1 MTVVTVSP
9 RVTQVTISR
18 GPAGVGVP
26 TGGATAQ
33 VLRKTSAT
41 DYDAAWSDPSVTAAQ
56 ISDSTAAGRSL
67 LTAADAAAQRTALS
81 VPSVAEVAAGY
92 QPLDA
97 DLTAIAALTTTSYG
111 RSLLTGA
118 DAAATRTLL
127 GLAAIAASGSASDL
141 SAGTVPA
148 ARMPAHTGDVTS
160 SAGSVALTVGAGAVT
175 LAKMANLAANS
186 IIGNNTGSAA
196 TPIALTAAQTR
207 TLLGLATVATS
218 GSASDLSAGTLA
230 DARLSA
236 NIPLLNSANA
246 FSAQQSIDLGS
257 GALPASYPGTVG
269 THLRINGAD
278 GNNVNIAGT
287 LFGNSNGFTIYG
299 QAYGG
304 TRASPTAIADAVAA
318 FGFAARGFDG
328 TNLLT
333 KAGITCLS
341 DGAWSG
347 SSAGM
352 YWTISG
358 TPNGSTTMA
367 EWARFYRSALLVGAT
382 SLLGSERLRVSGGT
396 VATSGATDVNL
407 GGGSIDM
414 GTALRYRGV
423 QVIGARRTGWTAQTA
438 TASRADLG
446 ASPTVGAI
454 ASFLRALYDDLAA
467 HGAIGT

>member
-1 MTVVTVSP
+1 MTVVTISP

-26 TGGATAQ
+26 TGGTTAQ

-41 DYDAAWSDPSVTAAQ
+41 DYDAAWADPSVTAAQ

-67 LTAADAAAQRTALS
+67 LTAVDAAAQRSALS

-196 TPIALTAAQTR
+196 TPIALTAAQVR
-207 TLLGLATVATS
+207 TLLALATVATS
-218 GSASDLSAGTLA
+218 GSAADLTGTLA

-236 NIPLLNSANA
+236 NVAKLGTASQNFTNPVGFGVTPTAGEGLIQLSTGTTKAN
-246 FSAQQSIDLGS
+246 G
-257 GALPASYPGTVG
+257 V
-269 THLRINGAD
+269 
-278 GNNVNIAGT
+278 
-287 LFGNSNGFTIYG
+287 LFGNVPVYRFQSYG
-299 QAYGG
+299 L
-304 TRASPTAIADAVAA
+304 AID
-318 FGFAARGFDG
+318 
-328 TNLLT
+328 TN
-333 KAGITCLS
+333 
-341 DGAWSG
+341 
-347 SSAGM
+347 SSAGHQVRV
-352 YWTISG
+352 YEDSSNPTLAIRAADNVYAQLLFRTYNGVTEDDRFRARADGSG
-358 TPNGSTTMA
+358 LLWQTWNGSAWTDMLKVSTA
-367 EWARFYRSALLVGAT
+367 GVLAFYGAG
-382 SLLGSERLRVSGGT
+382 GSTRQT
-396 VATSGATDVNL
+396 AAAAATDAATTQTLANSLRTILINL
-407 GGGSIDM
+407 G
-414 GTALRYRGV
+414 L
-423 QVIGARRTGWTAQTA
+423 AQ
-438 TASRADLG
+438 
-446 ASPTVGAI
+446 
-454 ASFLRALYDDLAA
+454 
-467 HGAIGT
+467 

>member
-1 MTVVTVSP
+1 MSDGL
-9 RVTQVTISR
+9 TITPGVPPHR
-18 GPAGVGVP
+18 HPAG
-26 TGGATAQ
+26 
-33 VLRKTSAT
+33 
-41 DYDAAWSDPSVTAAQ
+41 SVTGLAA
-56 ISDSTAAGRSL
+56 IATSGIAADITDSTAAGRSL
-67 LTAADAAAQRTALS
+67 LTAVDAAAQRTALS
-81 VPSVAEVAAGY
+81 VPSVAQVAAGY

-141 SAGTVPA
+141 SSGAVPA

-186 IIGNNTGSAA
+186 ILGNNTGSAA
-196 TPIALTAAQTR
+196 TPLALTAAQVR
-207 TLLGLATVATS
+207 TLLALATVATS
-218 GSASDLSAGTLA
+218 GSAADLSTGTLS

-236 NIPLLNSANA
+236 SVPLLNYANA

-257 GALPASYPGTVG
+257 GALPAAVT
-269 THLRINGAD
+269 
-278 GNNVNIAGT
+278 AGSRVLT
-287 LFGNSNGFTIYG
+287 MAAANDQTAQIETFGFGNSSGFIIRG
-299 QAYGG
+299 RVASG
-304 TRASPTAIADAVAA
+304 TRDAPAAVTDGSAFMYFIAN
-318 FGFAARGFDG
+318 GFDG
-328 TNLLT
+328 AAWQNN
-333 KAGITCLS
+333 AAYSSIQA

-347 SSAGM
+347 SNRGA
-352 YWTISG
+352 YYNWLG
-358 TPNGSTTMA
+358 TPNGSTVAADWM
-367 EWARFYRSALLVGAT
+367 RLYRSALLVGAT
-382 SLLGSERLRVSGGT
+382 SLLGSERLRISGGT
-396 VATSGATDVNL
+396 AATSGATDVNV

>member
-1 MTVVTVSP
+1 MVTPGVP
-9 RVTQVTISR
+9 PHRH
-18 GPAGVGVP
+18 PAG
-26 TGGATAQ
+26 
-33 VLRKTSAT
+33 
-41 DYDAAWSDPSVTAAQ
+41 SVTGLAA
-56 ISDSTAAGRSL
+56 IATTGASADITDSTAAGRSL
-67 LTAADAAAQRTALS
+67 LTAVDAAAQRTALS

-92 QPLDA
+92 QPLDT

-186 IIGNNTGSAA
+186 ILGNNTGSAA
-196 TPIALTAAQTR
+196 TPLALTAAQVR
-207 TLLGLATVATS
+207 TLLALATVATS
-218 GSASDLSAGTLA
+218 GSAADLSTGTLS

-236 NIPLLNSANA
+236 SVPLLNYANA

-257 GALPASYPGTVG
+257 GALPAAVT
-269 THLRINGAD
+269 
-278 GNNVNIAGT
+278 AGSRVLT
-287 LFGNSNGFTIYG
+287 MAAANDQTAQIETFGFGNSSGFIIRG
-299 QAYGG
+299 RVASG
-304 TRASPTAIADAVAA
+304 TRDAPAAVTDGSAFMYFIAN
-318 FGFAARGFDG
+318 GFDG
-328 TNLLT
+328 AAWQNN
-333 KAGITCLS
+333 AAYSSIQA

-347 SSAGM
+347 SNRGA
-352 YWTISG
+352 YYNWFG
-358 TPNGSTTMA
+358 TPNGSTVGADWM
-367 EWARFYRSALLVGAT
+367 RLYRSALLVGAT
-382 SLLGSERLRVSGGT
+382 SLLGSERLRISGGT
-396 VATSGATDVNL
+396 AATSGATDVNV